1 MMKIGEE
8 FGKEYGVEYNP
19 TKTVCIRFSKKEGPT
34 PEIHLSGTPLKW
46 VKSVKDLG
54 IFVDSDLRETTEIRH
69 KRGDLIGRAN
79 TMMANLGKCPDKV
92 IRKVFNT
99 QCVHLYGAQAWN
111 LTDSAIKDFQVM
123 WNRCIRW
130 VLEAHFATH
139 TRYLPHLIGT
149 KKALDQ
155 ISERFVKLVNTM
167 QDSNNPKVTN
177 IVQVCKNTASSIISM
192 NSDFISK
199 HLGVER
205 TAVWDL
211 NKVKSTRKGLT
222 EGDQTTVEIIKEL
235 REVLNGKCNISVL
248 SREEVRDLLD
258 YLCTG

>member
-1 MMKIGEE
+1 M
-8 FGKEYGVEYNP
+8 
-19 TKTVCIRFSKKEGPT
+19 CR
-34 PEIHLSGTPLKW
+34 PL
-46 VKSVKDLG
+46 
-54 IFVDSDLRETTEIRH
+54 
-69 KRGDLIGRAN
+69 
-79 TMMANLGKCPDKV
+79 
-92 IRKVFNT
+92 
-99 QCVHLYGAQAWN
+99 HLYGAQAWN
-111 LTDSAIKDFQVM
+111 LTDGAIKDFQVM
-123 WNRCIRW
+123 GNRCIRW
-130 VLEAHFATH
+130 VLEVHFATH

-167 QDSNNPKVTN
+167 QNSNNPKVTN
-177 IVQVCKNTASSIISM
+177 IVQVYKNTASSIISM

-199 HLGVER
+199 HIGVER

-222 EGDQTTVEIIKEL
+222 EGYQTTVEIIKEL

>member
-1 MMKIGEE
+1 M
-8 FGKEYGVEYNP
+8 VWNTT
-19 TKTVCIRFSKKEGPT
+19 TKTVCIRFSKKKGPT

-54 IFVDSDLRETTEIRH
+54 IFVDSDLRVRH
-69 KRGDLIGRAN
+69 KRGDLIGRVN

-111 LTDSAIKDFQVM
+111 LTDGAIKDFQVM
-123 WNRCIRW
+123 WNRYIRW
-130 VLEAHFATH
+130 VLEVHFATH

-167 QDSNNPKVTN
+167 QNSNNPKVTN
-177 IVQVCKNTASSIISM
+177 IIQVYKNTASSIISM

-211 NKVKSTRKGLT
+211 NKVTSTRKGLT
-222 EGDQTTVEIIKEL
+222 EGYQTTVEIIKEL

>member
-1 MMKIGEE
+1 MPLTAPLIRQSFPCSGTWSLSPYSLE
-8 FGKEYGVEYNP
+8 P
-19 TKTVCIRFSKKEGPT
+19 TTT
-34 PEIHLSGTPLKW
+34 AQLPEILTYY
-46 VKSVKDLG
+46 
-54 IFVDSDLRETTEIRH
+54 
-69 KRGDLIGRAN
+69 
-79 TMMANLGKCPDKV
+79 KV
-92 IRKVFNT
+92 IPYT
-99 QCVHLYGAQAWN
+99 Y
-111 LTDSAIKDFQVM
+111 
-123 WNRCIRW
+123 
-130 VLEAHFATH
+130 

-149 KKALDQ
+149 KTALDQ

-167 QDSNNPKVTN
+167 QNSNNPKVTN

-222 EGDQTTVEIIKEL
+222 EGDQTTVEIIKE
-235 REVLNGKCNISVL
+235 VLNGKCNISVL

-258 YLCTG
+258 YLCIG

>member
-19 TKTVCIRFSKKEGPT
+19 TKTVCIRFSKKKGPT

-54 IFVDSDLRETTEIRH
+54 IFVDSDLRVRH
-69 KRGDLIGRAN
+69 KRGDLIGRVN
-79 TMMANLGKCPDKV
+79 TMMANLGKCPDNV

-111 LTDSAIKDFQVM
+111 LTDGAIKDFQVM

-177 IVQVCKNTASSIISM
+177 IVQVYKNTASSIISM